1 MLKKHVIISAGG
13 VGERMGGTVP
23 KQFLL
28 LNGLPV
34 IMHSIQAFKNYSSSI
49 NVIVVL
55 PQQHLQS
62 WEKLCKEYKFEIKH
76 SVCPG
81 GESRFHSVKNGL
93 DLISAEGLVAV
104 HDAVRP
110 LLSSSLISRCFEEAA
125 RMGNAVPAIPLTDSA
140 REVSGGKNHPIDRNK
155 IRLVQTPQVF
165 NVETLKQAYTQSYQ
179 PFFTDDA
186 SVVEAMGQAIHLVE
200 GEVSNIKI
208 TRPEDLRMASH

>member
-1 MLKKHVIISAGG
+1 MLKKHVIICAGG

-200 GEVSNIKI
+200 GEESNIKI